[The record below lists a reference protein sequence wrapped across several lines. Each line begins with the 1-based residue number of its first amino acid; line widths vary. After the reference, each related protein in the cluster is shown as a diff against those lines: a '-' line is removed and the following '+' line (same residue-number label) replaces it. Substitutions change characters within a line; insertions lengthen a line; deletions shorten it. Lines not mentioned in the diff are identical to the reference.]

1 MRLPREASKVS
12 FLGSLLLTVVAAA
25 LIVTAVTL
33 VTTIAAGLVGEAGKQ
48 LVDQTLQHNGRLGLL
63 DPAAVLEIRVRAT
76 RAETDVFPP
85 QQPLG
90 LDAGKAVIRNLVVL
104 LVDPRRHYR
113 LERLR

>member
-25 LIVTAVTL
+25 LIVGAVATL
-33 VTTIAAGLVGEAGKQ
+33 IATSATVAAGLVRKAGKQ
-48 LVDQTLQHNGRLGLL
+48 LVDQALQHNGRLGLL

-76 RAETDVFPP
+76 GAETDVFAP

-90 LDAGKAVIRNLVVL
+90 LDAGEA
-104 LVDPRRHYR
+104 
-113 LERLR
+113 